1 MRSTEWAQGRRRPA
15 EEGVLV
21 SRSLFIAA
29 AAGALVAALAACSPS
44 QAPNGS
50 AAPNAA
56 ATPQAPL
63 AGMDPAVIPA
73 GQNRGKVLQLQNGAL
88 GYTYAEVQLVTGQKV
103 WMAGTKL
110 DIQPGAQVEWG
121 HANVMREFKS
131 KSLDRTFAEIL
142 FVDRWN
148 EVGKKPV
155 EVAAATAH
163 AGMPSGHPAMAAS
176 GAAPSGEP
184 GAAPKNTL
192 GAADQSGGGAVKSV
206 TNSAGYSFIEVDQGG
221 GKSVWVAA
229 MQTPMKAGDQV
240 KWQGGMTMNNFTSR
254 SLNRTFEQIVFAS
267 ALTVAK

>member
-1 MRSTEWAQGRRRPA
+1 M
-15 EEGVLV
+15 

-29 AAGALVAALAACSPS
+29 AAGALVAALAGCSPS
-44 QAPNGS
+44 SQAPTAG
-50 AAPNAA
+50 AMPNAA

-63 AGMDPAVIPA
+63 AGMDPAAIPA

-103 WMAGTKL
+103 WMAGTKI

-121 HANVMREFKS
+121 HANVMRDFQS
-131 KSLDRTFAEIL
+131 KSLGRTFAEIL

-155 EVAAATAH
+155 EVAAAGH
-163 AGMPSGHPAMAAS
+163 AGMPGGHPAMGAS
-176 GAAPSGEP
+176 GAAPSAEA
-184 GAAPKNTL
+184 GAAPKQMPV
-192 GAADQSGGGAVKSV
+192 AADQSGNGAVKSV

-254 SLNRTFEQIVFAS
+254 SLGRTFEQIVFAS
-267 ALTVAK
+267 ALTVGK